1 MYMNNI
7 GCGFVC
13 PVTRS
18 GYNET
23 ETVRQN
29 SKWMEQ
35 HYDLIQDIRLSD
47 LIFPGS
53 HNSGTYAIKK
63 GDIRADWKKTQ
74 NVNITVQLEL
84 GMRFIDLRPGGDGGE
99 TEEVYIWHYPMQCEK
114 LVDVVAQVAKFIEDN
129 PQEIIMIKAE
139 KEMPLNLRQTEFLV
153 ETLNSLV
160 PEKIIYDKDTVIFCF

>member
-1 MYMNNI
+1 MYINNI

-13 PVTRS
+13 PHTRS

-23 ETVRQN
+23 DTLRQN

-53 HNSGTYAIKK
+53 HDSGTYAIKK

-99 TEEVYIWHYPMQCEK
+99 TEEVYIWHYPMRCEK
-114 LVDVVAQVAKFIEDN
+114 LVDVVAQVAKFIEEN

-139 KEMPLNLRQTEFLV
+139 KEMPLNLRQTQFLV